1 MSRAEKT
8 AKPRKV
14 RVFVGLRCTLHEA
27 FRPLV
32 ADLEQLAND
41 NPNHLRLVPPQNLH
55 ITLKFIGSVL
65 ESELG
70 SIDSILKQCSV
81 RHQAMQLHCEGVG
94 IFKNSICVGIRADEA
109 LTAMA
114 VDLDTAFSAL
124 GISEES
130 NLSYTPHITVAR
142 FSKEAKIKISALKI
156 KYEEQQWSGLPVKK
170 LYLYRSDTLP
180 EGARYVIL
188 SAYELIGTD

>member
-8 AKPRKV
+8 EKPRKV
-14 RVFVGLRCTLHEA
+14 RVFVGLRCSMHQPFKQLLT
-27 FRPLV
+27 
-32 ADLEQLAND
+32 DLEQLAND
-41 NPNHLRLVPPQNLH
+41 KQNQLRLAPPQNLH
-55 ITLKFIGSVL
+55 VTLKFIGSVL

-70 SIDSILKQCSV
+70 SIDSILKQCCA

-94 IFKNSICVGIRADEA
+94 IFKNSIWTGIRADEA

-114 VDLDTAFSAL
+114 VDLDTAFSSL
-124 GISEES
+124 GISEE
-130 NLSYTPHITVAR
+130 NKLSYTPHMTVAR
-142 FSKEAKIKISALKI
+142 FSNEAKTKIGSLKE
-156 KYEEQQWSGLPVKK
+156 KYAGQKWGEIQAKK

-188 SAYELIGTD
+188 SAYELAGTD